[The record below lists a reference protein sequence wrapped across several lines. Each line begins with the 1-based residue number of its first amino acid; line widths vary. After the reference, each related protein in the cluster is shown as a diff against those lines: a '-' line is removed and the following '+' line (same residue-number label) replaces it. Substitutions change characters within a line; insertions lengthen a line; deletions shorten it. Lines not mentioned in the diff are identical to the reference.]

1 VTLILLT
8 DLCPSTDPKTGLQCT
23 RLAEHDGYCQTL
35 GASAS
40 GVWKPSPWLGE
51 DLQARLKDT
60 EELMHNME
68 SDLTFADRKIDNL
81 NLVIENLKLKLKR
94 AGIAS

>member
-1 VTLILLT
+1 LILLT

-40 GVWKPSPWLGE
+40 GVWDPPPWLGE
-51 DLQARLKDT
+51 NIRARLTET
-60 EELMHNME
+60 EELMHGME
-68 SDLTFADRKIDNL
+68 SDLIHANEKIDNL
-81 NLVIENLKLKLKR
+81 CRVNEDLKLRLRR